1 MTRILLS
8 GAGGRLGSHIAE
20 AARQR
25 TAFEIV
31 AGIDPSP
38 AAKADFPL
46 CAQPSEFEGEADVL
60 VDCSHPSAL
69 EKILEYAIPRR
80 LPLVLCTTGYS
91 DEQLARVS
99 DAAKV
104 LPIFR
109 SANMSLGIALL
120 SAIAAEVAGIL
131 GDSYD
136 VEIVERHHRR
146 KLDAP
151 SGTALMLAD
160 SVRRAL
166 EHPVEYVYDRH
177 DRRRER
183 PRDEI
188 GISAVRGGTIVGDHE
203 IIFAGTDELIEL
215 RHSAQSRA
223 VFAEGALRAA
233 AFTASRT
240 EPGMYSMDDL
250 MKEYLGK

>member
-1 MTRILLS
+1 MTKIILS
-8 GAGGRLGSHIAE
+8 GAGGRLGGFIAE
-20 AARQR
+20 SAKQR
-25 TAFEIV
+25 HEFEIV
-31 AGIDPSP
+31 AGIELSP

-46 CAQPSEFEGEADVL
+46 YTKPSEFDGEADVL

-69 EKILEYAIPRR
+69 ADILEYAIPRG

-91 DEQLARVS
+91 DEQI
-99 DAAKV
+99 AKV
-104 LPIFR
+104 NAAAETLPIFR

-136 VEIVERHHRR
+136 VEILERHHRR

-160 SVRRAL
+160 SIRKAL
-166 EHPVEYVYDRH
+166 DNPVEYVYDRH
-177 DRRRER
+177 ERRRER

-203 IIFAGTDELIEL
+203 IIFAGTDEVIEL
-215 RHSAQSRA
+215 KHSAQSRA

-233 AFTASRT
+233 AYIASRT
-240 EPGMYSMDDL
+240 EPGLYQMDDL
-250 MKEYLGK
+250 MQMYLGK